1 MSIKGFIVNGSTQK
15 YDYNELDNKPTI
27 PSGGG
32 VSDDLKEALLQLAEK
47 IAYVDANGQ
56 DYYQDLYDALYGSA
70 TLSYITAVYT
80 QSGTVYT
87 TDSLNSLKSDLVVT
101 AHYSDSTTSTVTNYT
116 LSGTLTAGT
125 SVITVTYQGK
135 TTTFNVTVTA
145 APSTYT
151 ITNNLTSVTNSNNAT
166 TITEGNSYSATL
178 TAASGYTI
186 NSVQITMGGNDV
198 TGTSYSGGTITIA
211 NVTGNIVITA
221 VATERQATLSSI
233 TAVFTQGS
241 AVIYNTDSLDSLK
254 QYLVVTAHWSDNT
267 TSTVP
272 ANDYTL
278 SGTLTAGTSTITVS
292 YGGKTTT
299 FTCTVT
305 QWVTDPVITDYDKT
319 YNSSMA
325 MDTLTGSCI
334 TKAYEYTLDIDAFK
348 QTQYY
353 DSANNYANSNGSLF
367 ILKYYCPNSG
377 GISFGAKGKSVVFNA
392 SDTGITYVSTDRTQ
406 EKQWLSER
414 YVSGF
419 FTSTGNVVKFR
430 FNLVTAD
437 INNSYAYWT
446 KASNTNLLP
455 IGVTDGDIIF
465 AGSNTQYYGKRNIND

>member
-1 MSIKGFIVNGSTQK
+1 MSIKGFIVNGQTQK
-15 YDYNELDNKPTI
+15 YDYDSLDNKPVI

-32 VSDDLKEALLQLAEK
+32 VSDDLKQALLQLANN

-145 APSTYT
+145 TPSTYT

-186 NSVQITMGGNDV
+186 NSVQITMGGVDV

-221 VATERQATLSSI
+221 VATQRQATLLSI
-233 TAVFTQGS
+233 DAVFTQGQ
-241 AVIYNTDSLDSLK
+241 AVIYDDAALDSLK
-254 QYLVVTAHWSDNT
+254 QYLVVTANWDDST
-267 TSTVP
+267 TSTV
-272 ANDYTL
+272 ASSDYTL
-278 SGTLTAGTSTITVS
+278 SGTLSAGTSTITAS
-292 YGGKTTT
+292 YGGKSDT
-299 FTCTVT
+299 FTVTVT
-305 QWVTDPVITDYDKT
+305 STAIVDTDVTMTSSTQTLLEQEITYDSTATYSFQYTFGTHTPVSTATTSNRKYGPVNSNSLIRDGSLQYNGSASEWRYTWKGSGVAFTPSAGDVITRVH
-319 YNSSMA
+319 N
-325 MDTLTGSCI
+325 
-334 TKAYEYTLDIDAFK
+334 F
-348 QTQYY
+348 
-353 DSANNYANSNGSLF
+353 ANNQDVVYLNGTQ
-367 ILKYYCPNSG
+367 I
-377 GISFGAKGKSVVFNA
+377 A
-392 SDTGITYVSTDRTQ
+392 SDTIGPSYFNTVAKIVIDSDNAQMTVGITHI
-406 EKQWLSER
+406 KIA
-414 YVSGF
+414 
-419 FTSTGNVVKFR
+419 K
-430 FNLVTAD
+430 
-437 INNSYAYWT
+437 
-446 KASNTNLLP
+446 
-455 IGVTDGDIIF
+455 GDLH
-465 AGSNTQYYGKRNIND
+465 